1 MKHVWKY
8 LIPLP
13 CLAALIAMVPQ
24 TPQDREDP
32 AVADVSVVARMSELQ
47 YVDTHG
53 KTQVVSARNVL
64 EIRLLEDHPNAIRLE
79 LVYENGDYS
88 LIDATA
94 FHILRVG
101 RDETDVRL
109 VRSRIARTKFPRLK

>member
-1 MKHVWKY
+1 MKHAWKY

-13 CLAALIAMVPQ
+13 CLAGLIAMVPQ
-24 TPQDREDP
+24 APQDREDP
-32 AVADVSVVARMSELQ
+32 AVSDVAVVTRMSELQ
-47 YVDTHG
+47 YVDVHG
-53 KTQVVSARNVL
+53 KTQVVPARNVL

-88 LIDATA
+88 LVDASA

-101 RDETDVRL
+101 REEQDVRL
-109 VRSRIARTKFPRLK
+109 VRSRIVRSKFPRLK